1 MTNVDGSSSKI
12 ALGRAPFR
20 REGISL
26 RVTFVAMSLL
36 ITADAGET
44 KLQLIGRKAANL
56 LRMRRADLPVP
67 EFAVL
72 TTAAAALALS
82 GESTPTL
89 PSAVTADRPTAAA
102 EIRAAILNLSISDPV
117 MGAIEQALR
126 AVGRGSSVAPVAV
139 RSSSLSED
147 AAAASFAGQF
157 ESFLAVDGLVNVAA
171 RIKDIWASCFN
182 ERVLSYR
189 AQMAPVPA
197 ELALPMAVILQRQI
211 YPAKSGVLFTR
222 HPSGVSDSM
231 YAESNFGT
239 AESVVDGLTIPD
251 SMVIDRTTGTVIDQR
266 VAAKTMMTSVTPGRS
281 GSSTLPIPKDLADA
295 SVLTK
300 ADAVDLVQL
309 GRRVEQVFGAPQ
321 DIEWAIDSDRLWVI
335 QARPITQ
342 RVNGSIS
349 DAQQL

>member
-1 MTNVDGSSSKI
+1 
-12 ALGRAPFR
+12 
-20 REGISL
+20 
-26 RVTFVAMSLL
+26 MSLL

-89 PSAVTADRPTAAA
+89 PSAVTADRPTSAA

-189 AQMAPVPA
+189 AQMASARRTGAPDGGDPTTSD
-197 ELALPMAVILQRQI
+197 L
-211 YPAKSGVLFTR
+211 SG
-222 HPSGVSDSM
+222 
-231 YAESNFGT
+231 E
-239 AESVVDGLTIPD
+239 I
-251 SMVIDRTTGTVIDQR
+251 
-266 VAAKTMMTSVTPGRS
+266 
-281 GSSTLPIPKDLADA
+281 
-295 SVLTK
+295 
-300 ADAVDLVQL
+300 
-309 GRRVEQVFGAPQ
+309 RRVVH
-321 DIEWAIDSDRLWVI
+321 
-335 QARPITQ
+335 QASQ
-342 RVNGSIS
+342 RSLRQHVCRVEFRHG
-349 DAQQL
+349 

>member
-1 MTNVDGSSSKI
+1 MDGSSSKI
-12 ALGRAPFR
+12 TLGRAPFR

-56 LRMRRADLPVP
+56 LHMRRADLPVP

-102 EIRAAILNLSISDPV
+102 EIRAAILNLWIPDPV

-126 AVGRGSSVAPVAV
+126 AVGRGSSVEPVAV

-171 RIKDIWASCFN
+171 RIEDIWASSFN
-182 ERVLSYR
+182 ERVL
-189 AQMAPVPA
+189 
-197 ELALPMAVILQRQI
+197 VIARKWRQC
-211 YPAKSGVLFTR
+211 P
-222 HPSGVSDSM
+222 P
-231 YAESNFGT
+231 NW
-239 AESVVDGLTIPD
+239 
-251 SMVIDRTTGTVIDQR
+251 
-266 VAAKTMMTSVTPGRS
+266 RS
-281 GSSTLPIPKDLADA
+281 
-295 SVLTK
+295 
-300 ADAVDLVQL
+300 
-309 GRRVEQVFGAPQ
+309 RWR
-321 DIEWAIDSDRLWVI
+321 
-335 QARPITQ
+335 
-342 RVNGSIS
+342 
-349 DAQQL
+349 